1 MKPFFKHIPMMSAL
15 LSAQLISA
23 TAMAED
29 VTTIELDETIIS
41 ADFRPAKAS
50 ETAVSLTEI
59 DEETIEARGAQHLE
73 EVLNLAPNVNLSAG
87 ASRGQFFQIRG
98 MGSRSQFNAPINPS
112 VGLVIDGVDFSRT
125 GGAATLFDIES
136 VEILRGPQGTR
147 FGSNGLAGTINLRSK
162 EPTKAFDLHMEA
174 GLAEYNTRNL
184 GVAVGGTL
192 IEDKLLGRASIY
204 SHKSDGYMDNDF
216 LGRDNTNNQ
225 DELTLR
231 GKLKFLISDALTVD
245 LSYLHLNIDNGYDA
259 FTLDNSRN
267 SLADDPGQDTQKT
280 NAFAIKSNWDISDA
294 VSLQSEFTYLDVDVV
309 YGYDADWGF
318 DGQFAPALFPYVGT
332 QQFDRSRDNYSLEF
346 RALSGDAGRIFN
358 DTTDWTIGLYHFDQD
373 EAFEEFSD
381 FGVFGPGPQFDGDY
395 DTKNTAIYA
404 QFDTQLTDKLTWVTG
419 ARIEY
424 FEAKYDDSTALGIST
439 NEVLFGGKLGLNYQ
453 MTPEHLLFTTL
464 SRGYKSGGVNNNAAL
479 ASNQREFDT
488 EYNINLEIGA
498 KSNWLNKRLVT
509 GITAFYTDRRDAQVS
524 EFVQIGPQFTSY
536 IDNAASATH
545 LGLEA
550 NIDWFVTNKLRL
562 MGAIGLLDA
571 EFDDYAPAGVSIDGR
586 DVAHAPNYTYNLGT
600 EYYLNDAWTFRTNVE
615 GKDAFYF
622 SDNHDARSTSY
633 AIVNASADY
642 TTGQWK
648 VSIWARN
655 LFDKDYFNRGFFFG
669 NNPAKGYEDERYVQ
683 FAEPRVAGITV
694 SYDY

>member
-15 LSAQLISA
+15 LSAQLMSA

-112 VGLVIDGVDFSRT
+112 VGLIIDGVDFSRT

-294 VSLQSEFTYLDVDVV
+294 VTLQSELTYLDADVV

-395 DTKNTAIYA
+395 DTKNTAIYG

-453 MTPEHLLFTTL
+453 ITPEHLLFTTL

-683 FAEPRVAGITV
+683 FAEPRVAGVTV